1 MTTLLIVL
9 LSLLYIASLIGVN
22 VGLDNSPKRED
33 GTLQVTTGGGCL
45 SSLLLFLSFMPLVII
60 ARSWGVVTLWG
71 WFVTP
76 VFNIP
81 APTQI
86 QAYGL
91 VLFTAL
97 FLTIPKV
104 KGNKTKTEY
113 LATYINPFMFV
124 GMTVLVG
131 WILHRLSV

>member
-22 VGLDNSPKRED
+22 VGLDNSPKKED
-33 GTLQVTTGGGCL
+33 GTLQVTTSGGCI
-45 SSLLLFLSFMPLVII
+45 SSLLLFFSFVPLVII
-60 ARSWGVVTLWG
+60 ARSWGVVTLWS

-76 VFNIP
+76 IFNVP

-113 LATYINPFMFV
+113 FSTYIDPFLFV

-131 WILHRLSV
+131 WILQRLA